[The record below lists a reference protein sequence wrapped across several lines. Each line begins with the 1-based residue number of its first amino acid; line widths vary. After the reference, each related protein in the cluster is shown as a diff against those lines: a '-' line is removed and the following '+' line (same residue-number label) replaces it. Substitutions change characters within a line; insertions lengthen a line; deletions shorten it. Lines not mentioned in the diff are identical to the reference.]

1 MATDQPLTRLTVNL
15 SQPAFDAMNH
25 TAEVLGDTRT
35 DAVNRALLVYAR
47 LCDAAEGEAFTFERR
62 PAHEDVP
69 ADTRTVV
76 VFDAIPTGR
85 WKWRALT
92 YWPTVLGAFIG
103 GLGTASL
110 IWWGAS

>member
-1 MATDQPLTRLTVNL
+1 MDTDRPLTRLTVNL
-15 SQPAFDAMNH
+15 SPPAFDAMNR
-25 TAEVLGDTRT
+25 TAEVLGDTRA

-47 LCDAAEGEAFTFERR
+47 LCDVEEGEAFTFERR
-62 PAHEDVP
+62 PAYEDVP

-76 VFDAIPTGR
+76 AFDATPAGR

-103 GLGTASL
+103 GLLTASM